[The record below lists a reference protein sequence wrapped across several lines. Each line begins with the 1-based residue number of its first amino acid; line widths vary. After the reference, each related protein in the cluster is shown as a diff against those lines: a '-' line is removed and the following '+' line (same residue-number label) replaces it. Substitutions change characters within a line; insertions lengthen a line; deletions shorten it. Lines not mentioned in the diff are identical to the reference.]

1 MYPAYK
7 YIYIHMY
14 VKILCRSERL
24 STDPPHPIDKR
35 LRLLGTPTPKSEAP
49 FGSMTLAFR
58 TRGFP
63 QVAV

>member
-1 MYPAYK
+1 
-7 YIYIHMY
+7 MY